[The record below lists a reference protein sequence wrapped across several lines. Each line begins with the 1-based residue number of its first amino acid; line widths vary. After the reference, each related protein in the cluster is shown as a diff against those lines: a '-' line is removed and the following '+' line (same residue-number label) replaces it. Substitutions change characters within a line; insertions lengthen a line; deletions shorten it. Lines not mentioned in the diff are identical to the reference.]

1 MCPVRTAQWPLGH
14 GICRQSHVAPM
25 CDQAVIFPRTTSA
38 SVRGFVAPL
47 RWYQLRLPPIKP
59 TICTLG
65 GILLMHTL
73 CGIFTVYTPKGML
86 MKTTAQTPKQLGQ
99 ILKGQRKSQALT
111 QQKTADRVGLLP
123 KTISKL
129 ELDTETSTIESL
141 YKLLSALEL
150 ELVVQSK
157 SQESSDKEW

>member
-1 MCPVRTAQWPLGH
+1 MR
-14 GICRQSHVAPM
+14 
-25 CDQAVIFPRTTSA
+25 
-38 SVRGFVAPL
+38 
-47 RWYQLRLPPIKP
+47 
-59 TICTLG
+59 
-65 GILLMHTL
+65 
-73 CGIFTVYTPKGML
+73 
-86 MKTTAQTPKQLGQ
+86 TTAQTPKQLGQ

-111 QQKTADRVGLLP
+111 QQKAAGRVGLLP

-157 SQESSDKEW
+157 SQESSGKEW